1 MAWAITGVGMWFIVN
16 TFRVLTNT
24 KPHMQDGLYAYA
36 RTGFGD
42 FVGFLVAYGYWLC
55 NCFSLVAYGVLIMS
69 TLDIFMPGTFTNGNN
84 IASTVASSLILWL
97 MFIVASLGTKT
108 GAIINVAGTIC
119 KMIPVLVFVVALAA
133 VFKTGVFVRGFWG
146 LSAQGTPLGFDVH
159 RIGAQVSDSMLVTL
173 WLFIGMEGAVVVSGS
188 ARHPRD
194 VSRATTAGYLTV
206 LVLYILVSLLP
217 LGVYSA
223 SQVAQMPNPSMSVIM
238 EQRFGQWGSIMV
250 NIGVIISV
258 VFAWLVWMIM
268 ISQMPLYAARDGIYP
283 RSFRATNRFG
293 APSTGLVWTAITCQL
308 LFVLCHFVNGDA
320 WEVMIS
326 ITSVMAMPCYL
337 LCCVYLWKV
346 AVRERTVFRSAVAR
360 HRALATGILGTLFS
374 LFLVYSAG
382 LRYLMMA
389 CALYAIGLPL
399 LVVARRQRRLARHC
413 ASCFRIGAGLY
424 CRLSWCWVC
433 AVSSTPCTVAC
444 SGWHDAHCARKGDF
458 GEADCNGNRG
468 ACGCRQDHPVR
479 SAAVCHG
486 HYAQTR
492 PCGPWRRVPRHRRD
506 RTRARHHHLH

>member
-1 MAWAITGVGMWFIVN
+1 MADSGQHASNAPAMADGSGAAAAEPRSTVGFVGLFALVVSAMVGGGIFSLPQNMAQHASAGGQIVAWAITGVGMWFIVN

-84 IASTVASSLILWL
+84 IASTMAASLILWL

-119 KMIPVLVFVVALAA
+119 KMIPVFVFVVALAA

-217 LGVYSA
+217 LGVYS
-223 SQVAQMPNPSMSVIM
+223 SNQVAQMPNPSMSVIM
-238 EQRFGQWGSIMV
+238 EQCFGQWGSIMV
-250 NIGVIISV
+250 NAGVIISV

-268 ISQMPLYAARDGIYP
+268 ISQMPLYAARDGI
-283 RSFRATNRFG
+283 
-293 APSTGLVWTAITCQL
+293 
-308 LFVLCHFVNGDA
+308 
-320 WEVMIS
+320 
-326 ITSVMAMPCYL
+326 
-337 LCCVYLWKV
+337 
-346 AVRERTVFRSAVAR
+346 
-360 HRALATGILGTLFS
+360 
-374 LFLVYSAG
+374 
-382 LRYLMMA
+382 
-389 CALYAIGLPL
+389 
-399 LVVARRQRRLARHC
+399 
-413 ASCFRIGAGLY
+413 
-424 CRLSWCWVC
+424 
-433 AVSSTPCTVAC
+433 
-444 SGWHDAHCARKGDF
+444 
-458 GEADCNGNRG
+458 
-468 ACGCRQDHPVR
+468 
-479 SAAVCHG
+479 
-486 HYAQTR
+486 
-492 PCGPWRRVPRHRRD
+492 
-506 RTRARHHHLH
+506 